1 MAPGGRTVVGVA
13 NYGGYGGGRAGDSVA
28 WRHWW
33 SHKETKGGNCPLN
46 FFLNIFY
53 IKISI

>member
-1 MAPGGRTVVGVA
+1 MAPDGRTVVGVA

-33 SHKETKGGNCPLN
+33 SHIETKGGNCPLN
-46 FFLNIFY
+46 FF
-53 IKISI
+53 